1 VGDDVDHLVGEVD
14 QRARWRGELVDDPH
28 GEFVVLNLESVGRH
42 DELDLE
48 EDAPLGVGLD

>member
-28 GEFVVLNLESVGRH
+28 GEFVVLNL
-42 DELDLE
+42 
-48 EDAPLGVGLD
+48 